1 MVVAQQVAVSGH
13 CRLVDG
19 NREDTRVQAKGSAE
33 NLATREAMWDDYF
46 DKTLT
51 IGTVEVP
58 VLIGFNPETIRGWD
72 LRPYDLPNSFETIV
86 PGK

>member
-1 MVVAQQVAVSGH
+1 
-13 CRLVDG
+13 
-19 NREDTRVQAKGSAE
+19 
-33 NLATREAMWDDYF
+33 MWDDYF

-58 VLIGFNPETIRGWD
+58 VLIGFNPDTIRGWD
-72 LRPYDLPNSFETIV
+72 LRPYDLPNSFETIL